1 MINSTIDISGLLT
14 NIRQLRETAFQ
25 ENQLP
30 LSTFNQAEKNGGLDF
45 SQMLQSVLNKVNAI
59 QQQSETLKTAYEMGD
74 SSVDI
79 TQVMLASQKASL
91 AFEAVQQVRNKLID
105 AYHEIMNMPI

>member
-1 MINSTIDISGLLT
+1 MTSAIDLSGLLA

-30 LSTFNQAEKNGGLDF
+30 LSTFNQTERGGALDF
-45 SQMLQSVLNKVNAI
+45 AKILHSALNKVNDI
-59 QQQSETLKTAYEMGD
+59 QQHSEALKTAYERGD
-74 SSVDI
+74 SSIDI

-91 AFEAVQQVRNKLID
+91 AFEAMQQVRNKLID
-105 AYHEIMNMPI
+105 AYKDIMNMPI